1 MQSFIKI
8 GGHVFELWGDRKHRD
23 IHSLLLGYDIG
34 NQSMKF
40 LCIARKNI
48 ELTEQRDEDWYDVQ

>member
-1 MQSFIKI
+1 MYDAYSTFIRLPFGNSAAVYQGI
-8 GGHVFELWGDRKHRD
+8 
-23 IHSLLLGYDIG
+23 YDIG

-48 ELTEQRDEDWYDVQ
+48 ELTEQRDED